1 MWFLV
6 SLIVASGLC
15 AAGLYQLYRRRLPA
29 AGRPSAGLVLSLG
42 LILSLGALSTLL
54 GGAIEHKFGLV
65 SALSERLDA
74 PAPSPQT
81 SDAGDND
88 PGLVRQLARNI
99 PPTPPPKDG
108 SLTEWQ
114 SWQNALR
121 SRLLTDIY
129 QNVDLFS
136 AVREVPVRDYRE
148 SVDGGLTQIR
158 ASIQSS
164 DGTWVPITLLMPMS
178 ARPRAA
184 IVVIPGHVRAGESG
198 LDQLTGTRDSYQ
210 HSAARRLAEAGFA
223 TLAIELRGFGRLGPP
238 GFPEHKVVAY
248 NAILA
253 GTFYK
258 ALIIR
263 DIKAATDYL
272 MARPEIDPDRMG
284 IAGASLGGELAVAY
298 AALDTR
304 MKAIAFQS
312 YGGSA
317 GNFKA
322 ATGSLAPDACHLIPG
337 SGRWFQEEDV
347 FALLAPR
354 PTLGLRGSNE
364 PFTDPA
370 FFAAL
375 ERAWAGLGAP
385 GNLELGSTP
394 GGHEFA
400 VGPAIAFF
408 KANLA
413 EVPENL

>member
-15 AAGLYQLYRRRLPA
+15 AVGLYQLYRRRAPA
-29 AGRPSAGLVLSLG
+29 AGQHSPGLVLSLL

-65 SALSERLDA
+65 SAVSKLADN
-74 PAPSPQT
+74 PAPGPQT
-81 SDAGDND
+81 SDPDDND

-99 PPTPPPKDG
+99 PTTTPPQDG
-108 SLTEWQ
+108 SLTAWQ
-114 SWQNALR
+114 SWQSDLRNHLLIDVYGNA
-121 SRLLTDIY
+121 
-129 QNVDLFS
+129 DLFS
-136 AVREVPVRDYRE
+136 AVREVPFRDYRE
-148 SVDGGLTQIR
+148 SVQGGLTQIR

-164 DGTWVPITLLMPMS
+164 DGTWVPIALLIPKS
-178 ARPRAA
+178 ARRLAA
-184 IVVIPGHVRAGESG
+184 IVVIPGHVPAGESG
-198 LDQLTGTRDSYQ
+198 LDQLTGTKDSYQ

-238 GFPEHKVVAY
+238 RFPEHKVVAY
-248 NAILA
+248 NALLA

-272 MARPEIDPDRMG
+272 ISRPEIDSDRMG

-298 AALDTR
+298 AGLDTR
-304 MKAIAFQS
+304 IKVIAFQS

-322 ATGSLAPDACHLIPG
+322 ATGSLAPDPCHLIPG
-337 SGRWFQEEDV
+337 IGRWYQQQDV
-347 FALLAPR
+347 FGLLAPR
-354 PTLGLRGSNE
+354 PTLGLRGSAE
-364 PFTDPA
+364 PFADPE
-370 FFAAL
+370 FFAGL
-375 ERAWAGLGAP
+375 ERAWAGFGAP
-385 GNLELGSTP
+385 GSLELGSAP

-400 VGPAIAFF
+400 VDPAIVFF
-408 KANLA
+408 NANLA
-413 EVPENL
+413 EKPEQP

>member
-1 MWFLV
+1 MWLLV
-6 SLIVASGLC
+6 SLIIASGLC
-15 AAGLYQLYRRRLPA
+15 AVGFYKLYRRRDPA
-29 AGRPSAGLVLSLG
+29 TGQRSPGLVVSLL

-65 SALSERLDA
+65 SALSELRDT

-81 SDAGDND
+81 SDADDND

-99 PPTPPPKDG
+99 PTTSPPQDG
-108 SLTEWQ
+108 SLTAWQ
-114 SWQNALR
+114 SWQDELR
-121 SRLLTDIY
+121 NRLLIDVY
-129 QNVDLFS
+129 RNADLFS
-136 AVREVPVRDYRE
+136 AGGTVPVRRYRE
-148 SVDGGLTQIR
+148 SVDGRLTQIR

-164 DGTWVPITLLMPMS
+164 DGTWVPIELLIPRS
-178 ARPRAA
+178 ARRLAA
-184 IVVIPGHVRAGESG
+184 IVVIPGHVRVGESG
-198 LDQLTGTRDSYQ
+198 LDQLTGTKDSYQ

-223 TLAIELRGFGRLGPP
+223 SLAIELRGFGRLGPP
-238 GFPEHKVVAY
+238 RFPEHKAVAY
-248 NAILA
+248 NALLA

-298 AALDTR
+298 AALDPR

-312 YGGSA
+312 YGGSS

-322 ATGSLAPDACHLIPG
+322 ATGGLAFDPCHLIPG
-337 SGRWFQEEDV
+337 SGRWFQQEDV

-354 PTLGLRGSNE
+354 PTLGLRGSSE
-364 PFTDPA
+364 PFADPA
-370 FFAAL
+370 FSAAL
-375 ERAWAGLGAP
+375 ESAWAGLGAP

-408 KANLA
+408 S
-413 EVPENL
+413 ENLTGKPETF